1 MRATRQLS
9 SFPVA
14 THALRRS
21 GWPRAEA
28 LASTPAGTVALV
40 VVLLGS
46 SLLLRTRA
54 LDAGF
59 WIDEGLTVGISSYPA
74 SEIPGVLRQDG
85 SPPLYYLLLH
95 LWMDAFGTSE
105 AATHALSVVFALLA
119 IPAALWAGWSLFGR
133 RAGWIAAVLTALN
146 PFLTIYAQET
156 RMYSLVILLGLLGTA
171 TFVHAFVFRRRRYVP
186 AFAVS
191 LTAMLYTHNWALF
204 FVVGALAAL
213 AVCYRE
219 MRERSLLTDGAIAFG
234 AAGLAFVPWLPALL
248 FQARHTG
255 APWSNPPSPLELVGG
270 IGVVLSGEGALV
282 ALFLAGGLG
291 LLEVLRRHGSADRTA
306 LLAIVAIGAGTL
318 LSGWLYS
325 QFSPAWANRY
335 LGVLVGPLILLAAF
349 GLPRA
354 GRFGLVALALVVL
367 FWGAFLAPDQKSN
380 VNMIGE
386 TFSASVDRGDLV
398 ISTQPEQVPVLAYYL
413 PDGLTYAT
421 PLGPDSDPSVMDWR
435 DALPRLEDATVGR
448 NLEPLL
454 AGLPVGADVMLV
466 VPVVRDE
473 DAWTSPWTSLVRR
486 RSDQWSLTL
495 AEDKRF
501 TRTQAFQPAYTE
513 PVPRALRVDLYTKTG
528 NG

>member
-1 MRATRQLS
+1 VRTTRQLS
-9 SFPVA
+9 SLPMA
-14 THALRRS
+14 THVLRRS
-21 GWPRAEA
+21 GLPRAEA
-28 LASTPAGTVALV
+28 LASTPAGTVAVLV
-40 VVLLGS
+40 ALLGA

-54 LDAGF
+54 LDAAF
-59 WIDEGLTVGISSYPA
+59 WIDEGLTVGISSYPIA
-74 SEIPGVLRQDG
+74 EIPGVLRQDG

-95 LWMDAFGTSE
+95 FWMDAFGTSE
-105 AATHALSVVFALLA
+105 AATHALSVLFALLA

-171 TFVHAFVFRRRRYVP
+171 TFVHAFVFRRRRYVA
-186 AFAVS
+186 AFAAV
-191 LTAMLYTHNWALF
+191 LTVMLYTHNWALF
-204 FVVGALAAL
+204 FVVGAVVAL

-219 MRERSLLTDGAIAFG
+219 NRDRMLLIDATIAFG
-234 AAGLAFVPWLPALL
+234 VAALAFLPWLPSLL
-248 FQARHTG
+248 YQARHTG

-291 LLEVLRRHGSADRTA
+291 ALEVVRRRGSLDRTA
-306 LLAIVAIGAGTL
+306 LFAIVGIAVGTL

-354 GRFGLVALALVVL
+354 RRFGLVALGLVVI
-367 FWGAFLAPDQKSN
+367 FWGAYFAPDRKSN
-380 VNMIGE
+380 VNMVGE
-386 TFSASVDRGDLV
+386 AFSASVERGDLV

-413 PDGLTYAT
+413 PSGLEYAT
-421 PLGPDSDPSVMDWR
+421 PLGPVEDPSVMDWR
-435 DALPRLEDATVGR
+435 DALPRLEAATVDR

-454 AGLPVGADVMLV
+454 AELPVGADVMLV
-466 VPVVRDE
+466 APVVRDE
-473 DAWTSPWTSLVRR
+473 DAWTSPWTSLVLR
-486 RSDQWSLTL
+486 RSHEWSLAL
-495 AEDKRF
+495 GGDERF

-513 PVPRALRVDLYTKTG
+513 PVPRALRVDLYTKTRG
-528 NG
+528 E